1 MVRFDR
7 GIRNLLEEAF
17 NAGHEFSYDADN
29 EAPDFETWLKQKSDP
44 DAVEMSACRHL
55 SEVSKEIRDDKKKRK
70 SMKWGWW

>member
-29 EAPDFETWLKQKSDP
+29 KAPDFETWLKMKSDP
-44 DAVEMSACRHL
+44 NAVVMAA
-55 SEVSKEIRDDKKKRK
+55 VSKEIQEDQKNRK
-70 SMKWGWW
+70 SKKFGWW